1 MKQLRA
7 FVTGVLL
14 FAVILVAVLG
24 IAWAVGAQYQQAPET
39 TTNVTD
45 EDVVA
50 DVGNWTAVDAP
61 EHARSFGD
69 DEVITNSSG
78 TQLDEGSD
86 YDWNAS
92 TGEIYWYDTS
102 SVSDGE
108 TMQADYSYTSKT
120 EEARTARQVLS
131 VPIEIILPAGV
142 LIVVAMAVAGLVAGA
157 YTLLTN
163 SRSSGGSKTLTRR

>member
-14 FAVILVAVLG
+14 FAVILVATLG
-24 IAWAVGAQYQQAPET
+24 TAWAVGAQYQQAPET

-45 EDVVA
+45 EEVVA

-61 EHARSFGD
+61 DHAQSFGD
-69 DEVITNSSG
+69 DEVITNSTG

-92 TGEIYWYDTS
+92 TGEIRWYDTS

-120 EEARTARQVLS
+120 QEARTVRKVLS

-142 LIVVAMAVAGLVAGA
+142 LIVTAMAIAGLVAGA
-157 YTLLTN
+157 YALLTK
-163 SRSSGGSKTLTRR
+163 SRSSRGSTTLTRR

>member
-24 IAWAVGAQYQQAPET
+24 IVWAVGAQYQAAPET
-39 TTNVTD
+39 TTNVTN

-50 DVGNWTAVDAP
+50 DIGNWTAVDAP
-61 EHARSFGD
+61 DHARSFGD
-69 DEVITNSSG
+69 DEVITNSNG
-78 TQLDEGSD
+78 TQLQEGTD

-92 TGEIYWYDTS
+92 TGEVYWYDTS
-102 SVSDGE
+102 SVDDGE

-120 EEARTARQVLS
+120 EEARTARNVLS
-131 VPIEIILPAGV
+131 VPIEVILPAGL
-142 LIVVAMAVAGLVAGA
+142 LIVVAMAVAGLAAGA
-157 YTLLTN
+157 YALLTT
-163 SRSSGGSKTLTRR
+163 SRSSGGSTLTRR